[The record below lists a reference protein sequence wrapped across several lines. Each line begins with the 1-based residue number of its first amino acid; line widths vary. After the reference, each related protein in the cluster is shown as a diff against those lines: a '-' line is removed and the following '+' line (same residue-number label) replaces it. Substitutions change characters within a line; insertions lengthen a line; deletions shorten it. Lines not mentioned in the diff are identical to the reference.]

1 MSYALPLWAR
11 ESDEAMPISAPRNT
25 PIRANNTA
33 RALPAASH
41 RCRDD
46 QRGPAA
52 PPAAGSVLVADLR
65 PVDAIFE
72 TSAVSY
78 RLAHVCG
85 QKQTG
90 RKGERASAR

>member
-1 MSYALPLWAR
+1 
-11 ESDEAMPISAPRNT
+11 
-25 PIRANNTA
+25 
-33 RALPAASH
+33 
-41 RCRDD
+41 
-46 QRGPAA
+46 
-52 PPAAGSVLVADLR
+52 VADLR

-85 QKQTG
+85 QKQNG